1 MSAVSPTYK
10 AADSRDAERRLEEF
24 EEAWQGPT
32 PPVLEAYLP
41 RDGDDTARRK
51 FLEELV
57 KIDLEQRWR
66 RASGGH
72 PLASGG
78 RKSPGD
84 PDTAEIPRL
93 EDYLA
98 RHPALAGSEGIAAD
112 LIGEEYRARY
122 CWGDRPAHAE
132 YERRFPRQWPR
143 LQTILRAVDSELAR
157 EFGRREK
164 KVPVA
169 VRVPEAV
176 ALPPPVASAR
186 AFLDVLAGCQLVAPA
201 QLDELQAVTWDS
213 AHALGKDLL
222 QRGWLTPYQV
232 NQVLLGRGPDLI
244 LGPYVL
250 LERLG
255 EGGTGQVFKARH
267 QHLRRIVALKQIRKE
282 LLTDPEVVGR
292 FYREIQVVSQL
303 DHPNVVHAF
312 DAGPIGTS
320 HCLVMEYVEGTDL
333 ARLVRQSGP
342 LPVNHAA
349 EYIRQAALGLQHA
362 HERGLVH
369 RDIKPSN
376 LFLVSGES
384 PKASTTHHSPLT
396 THPNTPW
403 GVIKILDLGLARLRR
418 GVDAPHSNIPHPPG
432 ALTPVGAVM
441 LGTPDY
447 VAPEQALDFHS
458 ADIRADI
465 YSLGCTFY
473 HLLTGRPPFVGGSI
487 ARKLLRHQQ
496 SHPTAIEVLRSDL
509 PPELAGALRRMMA
522 KDPKHRYQT
531 PAEVAAVLEGWLTTG
546 KVPPQAPAVV
556 SAPAAPPAA
565 TAPTAPPPRPRRART
580 HPFHWVAAAVLASV
594 GLAVVA
600 LPFAFR
606 PAPATVAS
614 ATQSP
619 EPALPPLEQLA
630 LAGIAPEDRAA
641 WQPEELVGVVGK
653 RGLEPMRSVAI
664 SPDSKYVALGGG
676 HGVLIGEIATGR
688 RWTPQPERSMVW
700 AVAFGPAGRNVTWAA
715 EDRKLRSA
723 ELPPADVRILPNA
736 HEKRITALA
745 YSPDGKQLA
754 SAGQEGSLKLWEGPR
769 DKPTLLQDKGP
780 PINALA
786 FGKVLVS
793 GDNQS
798 VRLWDLTT
806 HKPKE
811 RIPAPKGQPIVA
823 LALTADGSLLAAAA
837 NNLVRLYDLSG
848 AKPRE
853 LPQLRGHLAE
863 VRAVAFAP
871 DGKRIVS
878 ADSRGVVILWDA
890 TVSQERKRW
899 TFPFPVNG
907 VTFAPDGKH
916 LLTANNDG
924 TGYVLR
930 LGPGAKTGQ

>member
-10 AADSRDAERRLEEF
+10 AVDCRDAERRLEEF

-32 PPVLEAYLP
+32 PPALDAYLP
-41 RDGDDTARRK
+41 RDSDDASRRRA
-51 FLEELV
+51 LEELI
-57 KIDLEQRWR
+57 KIDLEHRWR
-66 RASGGH
+66 RAGAPASGGH
-72 PLASGG
+72 PASGG

-84 PDTAEIPRL
+84 PPEAVPRL

-98 RHPALAGSEGIAAD
+98 RHAALAGSDGIAPD
-112 LIGEEYRARY
+112 LIGEEYRARH
-122 CWGDRPAHAE
+122 CWGDRPSHAE

-143 LQTILRAVDSELAR
+143 LQSVLRAVDSELAR

-164 KVPVA
+164 KVLLATPI
-169 VRVPEAV
+169 PEAV

-186 AFLDVLAGCQLVAPA
+186 AFLDVLGSCQLVAAA
-201 QLDELQAVTWDS
+201 QLDELQASTWDS
-213 AHALGKDLL
+213 AHALGKELL

-342 LPVNHAA
+342 LPVHHAA
-349 EYIRQAALGLQHA
+349 EYIRQAALGLAHA

-376 LFLVSGES
+376 LFLVSSGVGSGELS
-384 PKASTTHHSPLT
+384 KLTHQ
-396 THPNTPW
+396 PW
-403 GVIKILDLGLARLRR
+403 GVVKILDLGLARLRR
-418 GVDAPHSNIPHPPG
+418 SVDAPLGNGPQAPG
-432 ALTPVGAVM
+432 SLTPVGTVM

-496 SHPTAIEVLRSDL
+496 SHPTAIEVLRADL

-531 PAEVAAVLEGWLTTG
+531 PAEVAAVLEGWLSTG
-546 KVPPQAPAVV
+546 QLPPQAPTIV
-556 SAPAAPPAA
+556 SEPAPAAANVAPAPRA
-565 TAPTAPPPRPRRART
+565 RPPRRGV
-580 HPFHWVAAAVLASV
+580 HPYHWVAAAVLATV

-600 LPFAFR
+600 IPFVFR
-606 PAPATVAS
+606 PVPATVPS
-614 ATQSP
+614 TTQP
-619 EPALPPLEQLA
+619 VEVALPPLEQLEA
-630 LAGIAPEDRAA
+630 ARIPPEERAG
-641 WQPEELVGVVGK
+641 WQPEELVAIVGK
-653 RGLEPMRSVAI
+653 RGQEPMRSVAL
-664 SPDSKYVALGGG
+664 SPDSKYVALGGQ
-676 HGVLIGEIATGR
+676 GVLIGEIATGR
-688 RWTPQPERSMVW
+688 RWTPQSEKALVW
-700 AVAFGPAGRNVTWAA
+700 TVAFGPAGKNVTWAA
-715 EDRKLRSA
+715 DDRKIRSA
-723 ELPPADVRILPNA
+723 ELPPGDVRILPNA
-736 HEKRITALA
+736 HDRRITALA
-745 YSPDGKQLA
+745 FSLDGKQLA
-754 SAGQEGSLKLWEGPR
+754 SAGQDGSLKLWEGPGR
-769 DKPTLLQDKGP
+769 DKPLVLQDKGA
-780 PINALA
+780 PISALA
-786 FGKVLVS
+786 FGKLLIS

-798 VRLWDLTT
+798 IRLWDLTT

-811 RIPAPKGQPIVA
+811 RLATPKQPV
-823 LALTADGSLLAAAA
+823 LALSLSADGTLLAAAA
-837 NNLVRLYDLSG
+837 SNIVRVYDLAG
-848 AKPRE
+848 LKPRE
-853 LPQLRGHLAE
+853 LAPLRGHTAE
-863 VRAVAFAP
+863 VRGVAFAP

-878 ADSRGVVILWDA
+878 ADARGVVILWDA

-907 VTFAPDGKH
+907 VTFAPDGRH

-924 TGYVLR
+924 TGYILR
-930 LGPGAKTGQ
+930 LGPGGRVGQ